1 MKLNKFFTIVTLLLF
16 ICAGHIPHANA
27 LIEDV
32 IDVIH
37 VTKEVATGILKTWD
51 FVQQTS
57 FGESVELPIIRE
69 KQKKVLR
76 RMKELARKIDLS
88 ESRYA
93 NNIEWAIESIN
104 SFTKVNT
111 RLELQMHE
119 IDDIMNRIATRYNQM
134 QRYEANQDKLE
145 QTTLVT
151 FAEWSVSPNAYAVN
165 NLLEQ
170 LHLIFIGNEAE
181 SRTPSKSVLEMFAEI
196 LEDANNHLSGT
207 RQSCQQFLYSLYADI
222 ALTELKGY
230 TMMQFSWMIL
240 RIYGKGNF
248 TQESDLMREDYAK
261 RTERTLLKLREVM
274 RRADR
279 IVWQNDPIKHVKGKT
294 YDEVTRLLQGYIE
307 NEVDL
312 NPEETCRENCQFYEA
327 TKSYGC
333 FKNLYCAKQ
342 QRCSGRLLN
351 CGYVDS
357 DMWICPSPSNSTRRY
372 EYIEYESGRTLGL
385 KNYCSRGSTKVDSWW
400 RYIFWHC
407 SYCFCICDEQ
417 GIKSDRYFNLR
428 ETVSNIDDNK
438 VVTGLRFVKHKRV
451 FHIQI
456 QEGQLLPRGNVNQS
470 TLSWKPVEDYQIFD
484 RGVSNGYD
492 YHTLGWDKRAIDLD
506 DIEGDD
512 VSHVVTGIRFRVVGA
527 HLNLEARLSEYNF
540 ENGKL
545 VNPKTSSF
553 WKSNDNTDVSGER
566 REQISLKDPDVP
578 TRTLVQSLPTS
589 RHNQYVEFTH
599 TSMDRDAAQT
609 TVPFIDIQEVT
620 SNPPVPLAGVG
631 LYHKGRNNY
640 GGFIAPKLITYDFTP
655 YVRLPNNDT
664 K

>member
-1 MKLNKFFTIVTLLLF
+1 MLLQRSTI
-16 ICAGHIPHANA
+16 
-27 LIEDV
+27 
-32 IDVIH
+32 
-37 VTKEVATGILKTWD
+37 
-51 FVQQTS
+51 S
-57 FGESVELPIIRE
+57 MSVEVMSSLYLFLFVVPIVLLSITTFVGVEAKRNVAALEVDTSHAEYVSIEKALWKYITKPRITRE
-69 KQKKVLR
+69 AQLKKVYDTHR
-76 RMKELARKIDLS
+76 SFARDNLQRLFD
-88 ESRYA
+88 ESRYEIVQHSEWIMLKSDLMYVNSIFEA
-93 NNIEWAIESIN
+93 FRVFLNTNPIDGEYNEQAALDLCDNVLRNDSTFSMEKIFKQIE
-104 SFTKVNT
+104 
-111 RLELQMHE
+111 L
-119 IDDIMNRIATRYNQM
+119 IMVKQATYYR
-134 QRYEANQDKLE
+134 A
-145 QTTLVT
+145 
-151 FAEWSVSPNAYAVN
+151 
-165 NLLEQ
+165 LL
-170 LHLIFIGNEAE
+170 
-181 SRTPSKSVLEMFAEI
+181 
-196 LEDANNHLSGT
+196 DANNHLSGT